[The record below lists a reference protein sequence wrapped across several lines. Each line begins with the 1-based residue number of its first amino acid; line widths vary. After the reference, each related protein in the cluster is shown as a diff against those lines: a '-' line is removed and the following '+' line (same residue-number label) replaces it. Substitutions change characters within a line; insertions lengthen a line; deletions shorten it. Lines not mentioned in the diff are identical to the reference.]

1 MNQLK
6 YEIRMLSD
14 WHIGSGL
21 DSATNADSLV
31 KKDDQGHPYIPG
43 KTIKGLIKD
52 AFQDM
57 VDVGQA
63 SEEALVRIFGK
74 PEKDKEADEVEQQTS
89 HSGNTFFAN
98 AKLPGLEACEIKKNN
113 LSSFLYRNIAST
125 AIDSRGVA
133 KGKSLRVIEVTTPV
147 VLEGYI
153 SPFDGGDLTSDNID
167 SNFSEA
173 DYKLLENAIK
183 LVRRLGVSRN
193 RGLGRC
199 QFSTPKN

>member
-43 KTIKGLIKD
+43 KTIKGLLKD

-63 SEEALVRIFGK
+63 SEDALARIFGK
-74 PEKDKEADEVEQQTS
+74 PEKDEEKDKVQLQTS
-89 HSGNTFFAN
+89 FSGSAFFSN
-98 AKLPGLEACEIKKNN
+98 AKLPDLETQEITENN
-113 LSSFLYRNIAST
+113 LSSFLYRNISST

-193 RGLGRC
+193 L
-199 QFSTPKN
+199 SLIHI